1 MATEIP
7 PERGVRSGDAAGRMT
22 IRGKI
27 VFGLGIVMVL
37 LGAWIAFRPLL
48 PGARPITPSRLLDVA
63 FALFFV
69 LRGLMNVRT
78 GWRAREAA

>member
-1 MATEIP
+1 
-7 PERGVRSGDAAGRMT
+7 MT
-22 IRGKI
+22 TRGKV
-27 VFGLGIVMVL
+27 VFGLGAVMVL
-37 LGAWIAFRPLL
+37 LGAWIALRPLF

-78 GWRAREAA
+78 GLRARQPIGRGD